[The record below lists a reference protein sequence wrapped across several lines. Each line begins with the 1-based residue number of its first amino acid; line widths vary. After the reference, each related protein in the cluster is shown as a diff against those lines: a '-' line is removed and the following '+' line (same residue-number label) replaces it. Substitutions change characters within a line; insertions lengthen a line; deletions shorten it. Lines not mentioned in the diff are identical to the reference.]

1 MRLDEVLIKNFDNT
15 TATEGK
21 EFQPFFLEILNER
34 PVRFHLISFHEKVPK
49 GWCISHREV

>member
-34 PVRFHLISFHEKVPK
+34 PVRFHLISLHEKVPK